1 MRKRQTWDFWI
12 DRGGTFTDVVG
23 RGPDGALHPHK
34 LLSENPEAYADA
46 AVQGIRNLLGLK
58 AGEPI
63 PPGRVGAVKMGTTV
77 ATNAL
82 LERKGERTLLLITKG
97 FRDALKIGYQA
108 RPKIFARHIIKPDM
122 LYERV
127 AEVDERVRADG
138 TVERAPDLAAVRR
151 DLESARA
158 DGIDALAIVFM
169 HAYRFPAHE
178 RQVAALARDLGFAQV
193 SVSHE
198 VSPLIKLVG
207 RGDTTVVDAY
217 LSPILRRYVARVA
230 NEMHGGAAASPSP
243 GGGGSASRA
252 SGEPGWGET
261 ASEGD
266 AVTPTRR
273 AARGDLPPA
282 GGGEAEQ
289 AADAIRLMFMM
300 SSGGLTAAELFQGKD
315 AILSG
320 PAGGV
325 VGMAETGRE
334 AGFARLIGFDM
345 GGTSTDVSHFDGEYE
360 RAFETE
366 VAGVRMR
373 APMMLIHTV
382 AAGGG
387 SILHFDGARF
397 RVGPDSAGANPGPTC
412 YRRGGPLAVTDAN
425 VMLGKLIP
433 DFFPKIFGPAQ
444 DQPLDAARVRHDFN
458 NLAQKVGGK
467 SAEEIADGFIKIAVE
482 NMANAIKKISVQ
494 RGYDVTRYAL
504 NCFGGAGGQHA
515 CLVADALGMTKV
527 LIHPFSSLLSAYGM
541 GLADIRATREQAIE
555 EPLGGK
561 ALAALERVGA
571 RLGREAKAEVAGQGV
586 APAKI
591 KVIVRAH
598 IRYAGTDTALV
609 VDAGTL
615 SSPSPGRGGSTQRAG
630 AMRRGGVKRSKKS
643 SPPPAALRA
652 ATSPLQGEV
661 KLIPLAK
668 MQRAFERAHKARFG
682 FIDRSK
688 QMMVEAVSVEAVGGG
703 AKFRERAGKTTRAK
717 LPKPARHT
725 RFFSAGEWHDAKVFT
740 RDQLKPGQTVK
751 GAAIIIE
758 PHQTIVV
765 EPGWQAALTAKNH
778 LLLSRTKK
786 LKRSY
791 AIGTHADPVMLE
803 VFNNLFMS
811 IAEQMGVSLQNT
823 AYSVNIKERLDFSC
837 AVFSADGTLVAN
849 APHMP
854 VHLGSM
860 DRAVETII
868 RENAG
873 RIAPGD
879 VYAINAPYNGG
890 THLPDITVCTPVF
903 GASSSLP
910 PRALASGGEGRRA
923 AAAARRGGGSSVKKS
938 APHPRPLPATS
949 LRSVGG
955 GEKKGKSQI
964 LFWVASRGH
973 HADVGGISPGSMSPN
988 ATSIEQEGVL
998 FDNFKLVDRGR
1009 FREKELMAALTGAR
1023 YPARNPVQNVNDIKA
1038 QIAAN
1043 EKGVAELRKMV
1054 AEFTLPVVR
1063 AYMGHVQD
1071 NAAESVRRVIDRLHD
1086 SAFAYEM
1093 DQGTVIK
1100 VKITVDKKKREAT
1113 VDFTGTSPQQPT
1125 NFNAPEPVTRAA
1137 VLYVFRVMV
1146 DDDIP
1151 MNAGCLRPINIVIP
1165 QRSMLS
1171 PEYPAAVVA
1180 GNVETSQAVTDTL
1193 FGALGAL
1200 AAAQGTMNNLN
1211 FGNARYQYYET
1222 ICSGSPAGP
1231 GFNGTDAVH
1240 THMTNTRLT
1249 DPEVL
1254 EFRYPVVLE
1263 DFHIRQGSGGKGQWH
1278 AGDGI
1283 RRSIRFLEKMDC
1295 TILSGHRRVPPF
1307 GLAGGEP
1314 GEVGENWARR
1324 KDGRMER
1331 LAGCDETVIDANEA
1345 IIIQTPTAGG
1355 YGKA

>member
-1 MRKRQTWDFWI
+1 MSRAKTSKRWDFWI
-12 DRGGTFTDVVG
+12 DRGGTFTDIVG
-23 RGPDGALHPHK
+23 RKPDGSLVAHK

-46 AVQGIRNLLGLK
+46 AVHGIRDLLGLK
-58 AGEPI
+58 SGEPI
-63 PPGRVGAVKMGTTV
+63 PPGIVGAVKMGTTV

-82 LERKGERTLLLITKG
+82 LERNGDRVLLLITRG

-138 TVERAPDLAAVRR
+138 TVERALDLEAVRGE
-151 DLESARA
+151 LETAKR
-158 DGIDALAIVFM
+158 DGIEAVAIVLM
-169 HAYRFPAHE
+169 HAYRYPEHE
-178 RQVAALARDLGFAQV
+178 TTIAALAREMGFAQV

-217 LSPILRRYVARVA
+217 LSPILRRYVSTVS
-230 NEMHGGAAASPSP
+230 NDMHADGN
-243 GGGGSASRA
+243 
-252 SGEPGWGET
+252 T
-261 ASEGD
+261 ASD
-266 AVTPTRR
+266 V
-273 AARGDLPPA
+273 
-282 GGGEAEQ
+282 
-289 AADAIRLMFMM
+289 RLIFMM

-334 AGFARLIGFDM
+334 AGFERLIGFDM
-345 GGTSTDVSHFDGEYE
+345 GGTSTDVSHFDGDYE

-397 RVGPDSAGANPGPTC
+397 RVGPDSAGANPGPKC

-425 VMLGKLIP
+425 VMLGKLMP
-433 DFFPKIFGPAQ
+433 EFFPKIFGPHQ
-444 DQPLDAARVRHDFN
+444 NEPLDETAVRHAFN
-458 NLAQKVGGK
+458 NLAQQVGAK
-467 SAEEIADGFIKIAVE
+467 SAQEIADGFVKIAVE

-494 RGYDVTRYAL
+494 RGYDVTHYAL

-515 CLVADALGMTKV
+515 CLVADALGMTRV

-555 EPLGGK
+555 LPFGAK
-561 ALAALERVGA
+561 ARTAVERIAA
-571 RLGREAKAEVAGQGV
+571 RLGKTARAEVEGQGV
-586 APAKI
+586 PDGKI

-609 VDAGTL
+609 IDAGKL
-615 SSPSPGRGGSTQRAG
+615 AG
-630 AMRRGGVKRSKKS
+630 ARVAVADLK
-643 SPPPAALRA
+643 
-652 ATSPLQGEV
+652 
-661 KLIPLAK
+661 K
-668 MQRAFERAHKARFG
+668 MQSSFERAHKARFG
-682 FIDRSK
+682 FIDRNK
-688 QMMVEAVSVEAVGGG
+688 QLVIEAVSVEAVGGG
-703 AKFRERAGKTTRAK
+703 AKFKESAGSRTRKALPEPAK
-717 LPKPARHT
+717 RT
-725 RFFSAGEWHDAKVFT
+725 RFFSQGEWHDAAIYT
-740 RDQLKPGQTVK
+740 REQLRPGQKVA

-758 PHQTIVV
+758 PHQTVVV
-765 EPGWQAALTAKNH
+765 EPGWQAELTAKNH
-778 LLLSRTKK
+778 LVLARVVPLERTH
-786 LKRSY
+786 
-791 AIGTHADPVMLE
+791 AIGTEADPVMLE

-837 AVFSADGTLVAN
+837 AVFSAEGALVAN

-868 RENAG
+868 RENEG
-873 RIAPGD
+873 RIALGD

-903 GASSSLP
+903 DD
-910 PRALASGGEGRRA
+910 
-923 AAAARRGGGSSVKKS
+923 KK
-938 APHPRPLPATS
+938 H
-949 LRSVGG
+949 
-955 GEKKGKSQI
+955 KI
-964 LFWVASRGH
+964 HFWVASRGH

-988 ATSIEQEGVL
+988 ATTIEEEGVL

-1009 FREKELMAALTGAR
+1009 FREKELTEALTGAK
-1023 YPARNPVQNVNDIKA
+1023 YPARNPVQNINDIKA

-1054 AEFTLPVVR
+1054 EQFRLPVVE
-1063 AYMGHVQD
+1063 AYMRHVQD

-1086 SAFAYEM
+1086 SSFEYEM
-1093 DQGTVIK
+1093 DQGTWIK
-1100 VKITVDKKKREAT
+1100 VKITVDKEKRKAR

-1146 DDDIP
+1146 DDEIP
-1151 MNAGCLRPINIVIP
+1151 MNAGCLRPIDIVIP
-1165 QRSMLS
+1165 KRSMLS

-1193 FGALGAL
+1193 FGALGSL

-1211 FGNARYQYYET
+1211 FGNKKYQYYET

-1263 DFHIRQGSGGKGQWH
+1263 DFHIRKGSGGRGKWH

-1283 RRSIRFLEKMDC
+1283 RRTIRFLEQMEC
-1295 TILSGHRRVPPF
+1295 TILSGHRRVRPF
-1307 GLAGGEP
+1307 GLGGGEA
-1314 GEVGENWARR
+1314 GQVGENVVRR
-1324 KDGRMER
+1324 NDRSTER
-1331 LAGCDETVIDANEA
+1331 LQGCDATVIDAGEA

-1355 YGKA
+1355 YERSK

>member
-1 MRKRQTWDFWI
+1 MAKAAARWDFWI
-12 DRGGTFTDVVG
+12 DRGGTFTDIVG
-23 RGPDGALHPHK
+23 RRPDGTLEAHK

-46 AVQGIRNLLGLK
+46 AVQGIRDLLGLEP
-58 AGEPI
+58 GEPI
-63 PPGRVGAVKMGTTV
+63 PPGKVGAVKMGTTV

-82 LERKGERTLLLITKG
+82 LERKGDRTLLLVTRG

-108 RPKIFARHIIKPDM
+108 RPKIFARQIVKPDM

-127 AEVDERVRADG
+127 VEVDERVRADG
-138 TVERAPDLAAVRR
+138 AVERAPDLAAVRR
-151 DLESARA
+151 DLAAAKA
-158 DGIDALAIVFM
+158 DGIDAVAIVFM
-169 HAYRFPAHE
+169 HAYRFPEHE
-178 RQVAALARDLGFAQV
+178 KQVAALAREMGFGQV

-217 LSPILRRYVARVA
+217 LSPILRRYVQRVA
-230 NEMHGGAAASPSP
+230 DELATGAPSSSPSRYSLSSPPPLAGEVDASLARSRASLTRYGASGGGNSAIAEQGSAPSLTLPRKGGREQAAAS
-243 GGGGSASRA
+243 GK
-252 SGEPGWGET
+252 
-261 ASEGD
+261 
-266 AVTPTRR
+266 
-273 AARGDLPPA
+273 
-282 GGGEAEQ
+282 
-289 AADAIRLMFMM
+289 AADNIRLMFMQ
-300 SSGGLTAAELFQGKD
+300 SSGGLTAASLFQGKD

-334 AGFARLIGFDM
+334 AGFDRLIGFDM

-387 SILHFDGARF
+387 SILQYDGSRF
-397 RVGPDSAGANPGPTC
+397 RVGPDSAGANPGPKC

-433 DFFPKIFGPAQ
+433 DFFPKIFGPHQ
-444 DQPLDAARVRHDFN
+444 DEPLDDAAVKAAF
-458 NLAQKVGGK
+458 AAMAEQVGDK
-467 SAEEIADGFIKIAVE
+467 TPEEIADGFVKIAVE

-515 CLVADALGMTKV
+515 CLVADALGMTRV

-555 EPLGGK
+555 QPFGDK
-561 ALAALERVGA
+561 ALKAIARTGG
-571 RLGREAKAEVAGQGV
+571 RLGKDAVAEVAGQGV
-586 APAKI
+586 PKAKV
-591 KVIVRAH
+591 KLIVRAH
-598 IRYAGTDTALV
+598 IRYAGTDTALI
-609 VDAGTL
+609 VDSG
-615 SSPSPGRGGSTQRAG
+615 
-630 AMRRGGVKRSKKS
+630 
-643 SPPPAALRA
+643 
-652 ATSPLQGEV
+652 
-661 KLIPLAK
+661 PLAA
-668 MQRAFERAHKARFG
+668 MQRAFEKAHKARFG
-682 FIDRSK
+682 FIDRNK
-688 QMMVEAVSVEAVGGG
+688 ELVVEAVSVEAIGGG
-703 AKFRERAGKTTRAK
+703 AKFAEKKQRRSTAK
-717 LPKPARHT
+717 LPAPTRKT
-725 RFFSAGEWHDAKVFT
+725 RFFSQGDWHTANVYT
-740 RDQLKPGQTVK
+740 RDQLKPGARIN

-765 EPGWQAALTAKNH
+765 EPGWQAELTAKNH
-778 LLLSRTKK
+778 LVLTRAKK
-786 LKRSY
+786 LKRTF

-837 AVFSADGTLVAN
+837 AVFANDGTLVAN

-868 RENAG
+868 RENKG

-903 GASSSLP
+903 DD
-910 PRALASGGEGRRA
+910 R
-923 AAAARRGGGSSVKKS
+923 KK
-938 APHPRPLPATS
+938 T
-949 LRSVGG
+949 
-955 GEKKGKSQI
+955 I

-988 ATSIEQEGVL
+988 ATDIEQEGVL
-998 FDNFKLVDRGR
+998 FDNFKLVDRGK
-1009 FREKELMAALTGAR
+1009 FREKELMAALTGAK
-1023 YPARNPVQNVNDIKA
+1023 YPARNPIQNINDMKA

-1043 EKGVAELRKMV
+1043 EKGVAELHKMV
-1054 AEFTLPVVR
+1054 AQFTLPVVK
-1063 AYMGHVQD
+1063 AYMQHVQD

-1086 SAFAYEM
+1086 SEYAYEM

-1113 VDFTGTSPQQPT
+1113 VDFTGTSPQQPS

-1165 QRSMLS
+1165 KKTMLT

-1180 GNVETSQAVTDTL
+1180 GNVEVSQAVTNTL
-1193 FGALGAL
+1193 FLALRSL
-1200 AAAQGTMNNLN
+1200 AAAQGTMNNVN

-1231 GFNGTDAVH
+1231 GFDGTDAVH

-1263 DFHIRQGSGGKGQWH
+1263 DFHIREGSGGKGKWH

-1283 RRSIRFLEKMDC
+1283 RRTIRFLEEMEC
-1295 TILSGHRRVPPF
+1295 TILSGHRRVPPP
-1307 GLAGGEP
+1307 GLDGGDAGQI
-1314 GEVGENWARR
+1314 GENWVRR

-1331 LAGCDETVIDANEA
+1331 LKGCDATVIGADEA
-1345 IIIQTPTAGG
+1345 VIIQTPTAGG
-1355 YGKA
+1355 CGRA